1 MGTVIKTL
9 TITTDDSGLQT
20 LVDQAN
26 ASIGQLNDLGTQ
38 GSTIVAALQ
47 ATLQQI
53 ATFNPQADVTITD
66 AALPSPDPLPSPA
79 PNDTPDTTTDDAI
92 VTS

>member
-9 TITTDDSGLQT
+9 TITTDDSGLQA

-26 ASIGQLNDLGTQ
+26 DSIGQLNDLGTQ
-38 GSTIVAALQ
+38 GTSIVTALQ

-53 ATFNPQADVTITD
+53 ASFSPQADVTIADATPIPAPTPAPDTD
-66 AALPSPDPLPSPA
+66 
-79 PNDTPDTTTDDAI
+79 PNDTVIAI
-92 VTS
+92 S